1 MKALVTGGAGFIGSH
16 VAEALWRRG
25 DTVVVLDNQS
35 TGHRRNLAWA
45 AADPSRVHLVE
56 ADLQEAAAVDLAVQG
71 CEVVFHLAA
80 VASVPQTI
88 AEPVSSHDANLTG
101 TLQLLESARRHGV
114 PRVVFSSSSAIY
126 GDQAATP
133 KTETLP
139 PAPLSPYAL
148 HKFAGECY
156 GRIYTELHGLAVVS
170 LRYFNVYGPRQHFHS
185 PYSGVIARFCM
196 ALLAGRAPTIHGDG
210 RQSRDFVFVSDVVA
224 ANLLAASAPAE
235 RVGGRAYNIGTGGSM
250 TLLELVARL
259 NELTGQAIK
268 PEFGPPRAGDI
279 RCSEADISAARC
291 DLGFVPSATWQEGLG
306 RTLEFYRRGGV

>member
-16 VAEALWRRG
+16 LAEALWQRG
-25 DTVVVLDNQS
+25 DTVVVLDNFS
-35 TGHRRNLAWA
+35 TGQPGNLAWA
-45 AADPSRVHLVE
+45 AADPSRLQRIE
-56 ADLQEAAAVDLAVQG
+56 AGVQDAEAVDAAVRG
-71 CEVVFHLAA
+71 CDVVFHLAA

-88 AEPVSSHDANLTG
+88 AEPLSSHDANLTG
-101 TLQLLESARRHGV
+101 TLQLLEAARRHGV

-133 KTETLP
+133 KTEDLP

-156 GRIYTELHGLAVVS
+156 GRIYSQLHGLAVVS
-170 LRYFNVYGPRQHFHS
+170 LRYFNVYGPRQNFNS
-185 PYSGVIARFCM
+185 PYSGVIARFCT

-235 RVGGRAYNIGTGGSM
+235 RVAGRAYNIGTGGSM
-250 TLLELVARL
+250 TLLDLVVRL
-259 NELTGQAIK
+259 NELAGQSIA
-268 PEFGPPRAGDI
+268 PEFGPARAGDI
-279 RCSEADISAARC
+279 RCSESDISAARR
-291 DLGFVPSATWQEGLG
+291 DLGFAPRATWQEGLG
-306 RTLEFYRRGGV
+306 RTLDFYRQGGV